1 MADTIDTRKSEELS
15 ETHICKTTEN
25 TVPAGKD
32 PEDKL
37 LWGRNKR
44 LPAHAEAPEAAGGA
58 WIGLLDANIGL
69 VEEVAA

>member
-15 ETHICKTTEN
+15 ETHICKTSEN

-37 LWGRNKR
+37 LRGRNKR

-58 WIGLLDANIGL
+58 WLSLPGAHIGPD
-69 VEEVAA
+69 EEVAA